1 MMPVEGTM
9 AIKDEIKPLK
19 ITKRRL
25 WVGQKL
31 YNRNCA
37 LCHGFD
43 GSGDSLPVR
52 RGLTKSDP
60 LYDKELP
67 NLYDVITNGV
77 GKMPAFKRKLT
88 PNERQMVVAYVEAL
102 RLSRRFP
109 VEKLDEQDKERVK

>member
-1 MMPVEGTM
+1 MPIEGTVS
-9 AIKDEIKPLK
+9 IKEDVRPLK
-19 ITKRRL
+19 MTRKRL
-25 WVGQKL
+25 LMGQTL

-60 LYDKELP
+60 LYEKELP
-67 NLYDVITNGV
+67 NIYDVITNGI
-77 GKMPAFKRKLT
+77 GRMPPFRRKLT

-109 VEKLDEQDKERVK
+109 IEKLDESDKERLK